1 MKPIHIAVLLLA
13 QTIWSAAEPAGPK
26 GLPAGLVSR
35 QAPKAWLGLQV
46 SKPDQASAAQLPSL
60 PPGVGFVVVSL
71 DAGGPAETAGLQEL
85 DILWKFGDQ
94 MLVNE
99 AQLATLLRLSKPGEE
114 VAISGFRAGK
124 HLEVKLKLGDAPS
137 APLPFGGDFVEA
149 AVLPGVHV
157 GPMRVVNVSQKNAS
171 FTADEGTATVHRE
184 GDVYKIRIEDPK
196 NQVIYAGELTK
207 DGGLDKI
214 PEGWRRKVQ
223 VLCRTLDQALDGT
236 MVSGRQPRPRV
247 VPPVGK

>member
-1 MKPIHIAVLLLA
+1 MKPSYIAILLLA
-13 QTIWSAAEPAGPK
+13 QTFCSAAEPAGAK

-35 QAPKAWLGLQV
+35 LAPKAWLGLQV
-46 SKPDQASAAQLPSL
+46 SKPDQAITAQLPSL
-60 PPGVGFVVVSL
+60 PQGVGFVVVSL
-71 DAGGPAETAGLQEL
+71 DAGGPAEAAGLQEL

-94 MLVNE
+94 MLINE

-124 HLEVKLKLGDAPS
+124 HLEVKLRLGDAP
-137 APLPFGGDFVEA
+137 PQPQTFGGEIVEA

-157 GPMRVVNVSQKNAS
+157 GPMRVVNLSQKNAS
-171 FTADEGTATVHRE
+171 FTAEEGTATVHRE

-196 NQVIYAGELTK
+196 NQLLHEGELTK

-214 PEGWRRKVQ
+214 PEAWRRKVQ

-236 MVSGRQPRPRV
+236 MMPARQPRPRV
-247 VPPVGK
+247 VPPPGK